1 MLFVHYVSIFFLL
14 LLLLNDLKLIIIGLK
29 YPKKHRVLLNFLS
42 GILREEGGFDY
53 KKTIVDTI
61 LEIIDV
67 IPGAK
72 EHGLF
77 HLCEVCLLL
86 LFITLCFITLKNK
99 II

>member
-1 MLFVHYVSIFFLL
+1 M
-14 LLLLNDLKLIIIGLK
+14 
-29 YPKKHRVLLNFLS
+29 NFLS

-77 HLCEVCLLL
+77 HLCEVS
-86 LFITLCFITLKNK
+86 FV
-99 II
+99 IIFYLVDC

>member
-1 MLFVHYVSIFFLL
+1 MCVSYTYHLFVIL
-14 LLLLNDLKLIIIGLK
+14 GLK

-42 GILREEGGFDY
+42 GVLREEGGFDY

-77 HLCEVCLLL
+77 HLCEVSWTYMIC
-86 LFITLCFITLKNK
+86 LKN
-99 II
+99 IFTELNHLHT